1 MIADRFPPHCVFGTL
16 LGLAVTFYF
25 WQIVPWPE
33 NSKEGSAPKKAKP
46 SGSSKGKSKKPSKD
60 KEKKKKKE
68 EGEDVDAVR
77 RELTS
82 CQFPCLS
89 CVSEGKTRSLHG
101 RSRPVC
107 THIHMIS
114 AKAG

>member
-1 MIADRFPPHCVFGTL
+1 VIADRFPPHCVFGAL

-46 SGSSKGKSKKPSKD
+46 SGSSKGKSKKPSKEEE
-60 KEKKKKKE
+60 KKKKKKKE

-77 RELTS
+77 L
-82 CQFPCLS
+82 P
-89 CVSEGKTRSLHG
+89 K
-101 RSRPVC
+101 P
-107 THIHMIS
+107 
-114 AKAG
+114 